1 MKPEHG
7 FILSIIII
15 ISIVGVLGLSVL
27 FGFQWLVYSVFIGLV
42 WFGIGLFMVF
52 YKRKKED
59 KREEEQ
65 EKKN

>member
-1 MKPEHG
+1 LKPEHG

>member
-1 MKPEHG
+1 
-7 FILSIIII
+7 
-15 ISIVGVLGLSVL
+15 VGVLGLSVL